1 MAVRVEVYFSPPV
14 NKDNL
19 SRLPVHKKK
28 EIIAF
33 VSAIYGR
40 KATDTEVLAFL
51 QFLNLKDKESKT
63 NE

>member
-1 MAVRVEVYFSPPV
+1 MEVYFSPPV

-19 SRLPVHKKK
+19 SRLPVQKKK
-28 EIIAF
+28 EIISF

-40 KATDTEVLAFL
+40 KATDAEVLTFL